1 MKVKQE
7 LEVNSLLNYLK
18 IFNMAGIDIRT
29 IFLNYT
35 LVNVVSLLIMIILW
49 FQLRKRF
56 DGIHYFI
63 LDFILQISNL
73 LLIFLRGHIPDFFSM
88 SVANTLSLLGTFM
101 GLIGLAVF
109 TGRKINY
116 TVNIILIALFF
127 AIHTWFSVFNEN
139 LAIRSY
145 NFAFFFLLLTA
156 QCAIISLYKVPAHLN
171 NLTRWV
177 GVVFL
182 LFSIVNVVRLIVY
195 LFLGIQTND
204 YLHAGPFETAVL
216 LIYQILFTFLTFSLV
231 LMFNRR
237 LLLMINSE
245 EEKFKKAFHLSPYVI
260 IISRPNDG
268 KILEVNKGFSLL
280 TGYSGSEVLGK
291 TTVELNFWEKLT
303 DRSEVIELINREG
316 RVLQKEY
323 HFRKKSGEIV
333 VGVFNSAII
342 EIYGENCM
350 MSVIYDITERKNM
363 ETRLMELNATKDKF
377 LSIIAHDLKSPLSN
391 IFGFSNLIV
400 EGEKLDAGEIHK
412 YASLINKSAANTIN
426 LLENLLDWA
435 SIQDGR
441 ISFKPRLMNL
451 NELLSEMVSMMGE
464 SAAEKKIE
472 ISLAESGEIRVKVD
486 ENMIKTVVRNLLSNA
501 VKFTKPGGNIM
512 VSAIMTDNGVVVK
525 VTDSGVGIS
534 AENINK
540 LFDIGS
546 GYFTRGTKNEKGT
559 GIGLL
564 LCHEFIEKHSGK
576 MIVESREGE
585 GSTFGFSIPVS

>member
-1 MKVKQE
+1 
-7 LEVNSLLNYLK
+7 
-18 IFNMAGIDIRT
+18 MAGIDIRT

-88 SVANTLSLLGTFM
+88 AVANTLSLLGTFM

-156 QCAIISLYKVPAHLN
+156 QCTIISLYKVPAHLN

-268 KILEVNKGFSLL
+268 KILEVNNGFSLL

-333 VGVFNSAII
+333 VGVFNAAII

-377 LSIIAHDLKSPLSN
+377 LSIIAHDLKSPLGN

-564 LCHEFIEKHSGK
+564 LCHEFIEKHGGK